1 VSREPPPGRPKAARS
16 PAGGRERSEQRGSV
30 IARAAVGVLLIAGC
44 ALAAARP
51 LADVQ
56 ASKQLSLCANP
67 NALPFAAER
76 GELPGFQIEIARAL
90 AARMG
95 LQLQV
100 LWIVPRHRA
109 GAVDCDMLMDTILS
123 PGVEQRGLRP
133 SLPYQVGGVGL
144 VFAPGQST
152 VPDYKSLPAGMRVGV
167 MMNSLASLV
176 ISRTPAAMVPFGFED
191 DMLEAVARSEVQAG
205 AVSLSS
211 AGYYNLRHPSQPL
224 QVVRAQDHEPELRWQ
239 LAVGLRR
246 ADDALVN
253 AVNAALKALLDDGAI
268 GAIYARY
275 GIEHRRP

>member
-1 VSREPPPGRPKAARS
+1 VSRSR
-16 PAGGRERSEQRGSV
+16 AG
-30 IARAAVGVLLIAGC
+30 ALRAAACAAALLAC
-44 ALAAARP
+44 TAAAARP
-51 LADVQ
+51 LAEVQ

-67 NALPFAAER
+67 NALPFSAER

-90 AARMG
+90 AQRLG

-100 LWIVPRHRA
+100 SWIVPRYRA
-109 GAVDCDMLMDTILS
+109 STVDCDMLMDTILS
-123 PGVEQRGLRP
+123 PGVEQRGLRA
-133 SLPYQVGGVGL
+133 SLPYQTGGVGL
-144 VFAPGQST
+144 VFAPGQRT

-176 ISRTPAAMVPFGFED
+176 VSRTLAAMVPFGFED
-191 DMLEAVARSEVQAG
+191 DMLEAVARGDVHAG
-205 AVSLSS
+205 AVSLAS
-211 AGYYNLRHPSQPL
+211 AGYYNLRHPAQPL

>member
-1 VSREPPPGRPKAARS
+1 MSPQFGRALRR
-16 PAGGRERSEQRGSV
+16 AG
-30 IARAAVGVLLIAGC
+30 VGVAL
-44 ALAAARP
+44 LAACAVAVARP
-51 LADVQ
+51 LADIQ

-67 NALPFAAER
+67 NALPFSAEN

-90 AARMG
+90 AQRMG

-100 LWIVPRHRA
+100 SWIVPRYRA

-123 PGVEQRGLRP
+123 PGVEQRGLKA

-152 VPDYKSLPAGMRVGV
+152 VPDYKSLRAGMRVGV

-176 ISRTPAAMVPFGFED
+176 VSRTPAAMVPFGFED
-191 DMLEAVARSEVQAG
+191 DMLEAVARGEVQAG

-211 AGYYNLRHPSQPL
+211 AGYYNLRHPGQTL
-224 QVVRAQDHEPELRWQ
+224 QVVRAQDHEPELSWQ

-246 ADDALVN
+246 ADDALVD
-253 AVNAALKALLDDGAI
+253 AVNVALKGLLDSGAI

-275 GIEHRRP
+275 GIEHRKP